1 MSIFRFYLRKRP
13 QSLQKILCK
22 MRLTLVMLF
31 VFGFSAVASSQKVVL
46 DVQNATL
53 NVALNQLKNQ
63 TGVRLLFDESKAA
76 QVSWRKSLVP
86 TAGW

>member
-1 MSIFRFYLRKRP
+1 
-13 QSLQKILCK
+13 
-22 MRLTLVMLF
+22 MLF

-76 QVSWRKSLVP
+76 QVSCADCRLVNVELQ
-86 TAGW
+86 TALDRLLEGTDWGYEEVEGV